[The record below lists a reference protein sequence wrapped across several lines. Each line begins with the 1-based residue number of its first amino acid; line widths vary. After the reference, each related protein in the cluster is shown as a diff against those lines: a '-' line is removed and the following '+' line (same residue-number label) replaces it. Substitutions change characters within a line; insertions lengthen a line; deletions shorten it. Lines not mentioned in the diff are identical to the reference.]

1 MIHIPWYTYKKDPMY
16 NTDGFLLIHY
26 VTHELLVDKS
36 NTRATTTSNKQIR
49 KQHTLKIFSPFSF
62 RKLHEH
68 FLKVCRLVKR
78 VPSSNDPTELT
89 FSTL

>member
-1 MIHIPWYTYKKDPMY
+1 MIQIPWYTYKKIQCITLM
-16 NTDGFLLIHY
+16 GFLLIHY
-26 VTHELLVDKS
+26 VMHELLVDKS
-36 NTRATTTSNKQIR
+36 NTRATMTSNKQTR

-78 VPSSNDPTELT
+78 VPSSNDPEELT